1 MSPTLREA
9 VVQFVLRVLE
19 PVVRLLL
26 EVGVGAGE
34 MTRLIR
40 GVYVRVAAERM
51 SRGATRPN
59 ISRIAVVTG
68 LTRPEIRSL
77 LKADPGSPP
86 QYNWDR
92 HRAERVLHA
101 WCNDPTYFDTKGK
114 PADLPLK
121 GAKKSF
127 AALVKA
133 HSGHP
138 LPGTILEELERAKAV
153 KVLEDG
159 AVRLLSRTL
168 ANAEYNAE
176 TIAAVGERTRDLLT
190 TLVHNVT
197 DPAHERFER
206 TVASVTLDPR
216 ELPRIRRDIVA
227 QGEAFLSAA
236 GDLLHWPGAN
246 VTPGEDP
253 KGASRVG
260 VTVFVFEEPVVVP
273 ARKLGKAKSGKP
285 KSPLRSAP
293 RGGSRGS

>member
-1 MSPTLREA
+1 
-9 VVQFVLRVLE
+9 
-19 PVVRLLL
+19 
-26 EVGVGAGE
+26 

-51 SRGATRPN
+51 SRGSARPN

-77 LKADPGSPP
+77 LEAEPDSPP
-86 QYNWDR
+86 QYDWDR

-101 WCNDPTYFDTKGK
+101 WCNDPTYFDAKGK

-127 AALVKA
+127 AALVKI

-159 AVRLLSRTL
+159 TIRLLSRTL
-168 ANAEYNAE
+168 ANAEYNPE
-176 TIAAVGERTRDLLT
+176 TLAAVGERTRDLLT

-197 DPAHERFER
+197 DPAHARFER

-236 GDLLHWPGAN
+236 SDLLHWPGAN
-246 VTPGEDP
+246 VAPGEDP
-253 KGASRVG
+253 KVASRVG

-273 ARKLGKAKSGKP
+273 PRKAGKAKTPVRAGK
-285 KSPLRSAP
+285 
-293 RGGSRGS
+293 RGSSRAS